1 MKNPTILSIPAPEC
15 HADARCGRFLSSRLR
30 YSLCV
35 YFLIMCGCTTE
46 DICRDLK
53 LSHERLELV
62 RQGFKTEKRHFRL
75 APVRQEQDRGFGELW
90 LTEQIAVSS
99 CVGQHKN

>member
-1 MKNPTILSIPAPEC
+1 MR
-15 HADARCGRFLSSRLR
+15 DAAASFRHVCVIHFV
-30 YSLCV
+30 V

-53 LSHERLELV
+53 LSHERLKLV